1 MDDIDRTFDMNETVK
16 LRSKP
21 EIEGVIYQI
30 NRVNGIPVTAVL
42 YGWGERFFEEL
53 AHLDEEI

>member
-1 MDDIDRTFDMNETVK
+1 MAEVDRTFTHDEIVK

-21 EIEGVIYQI
+21 EVQGRIAAI
-30 NRVNGIPVTAVL
+30 NMVNNVPTTAVL